1 MHTRYAFRK
10 DNEDYLEAYDSNLIT
25 CFRGK
30 CMFYYIVHA
39 FCNWRNAEF
48 KTNDAF
54 RIRANLQ
61 FILYK
66 AQTCALPDGLLIGL
80 DVAFG

>member
-1 MHTRYAFRK
+1 
-10 DNEDYLEAYDSNLIT
+10 
-25 CFRGK
+25 
-30 CMFYYIVHA
+30 MFYCIVHA

-48 KTNDAF
+48 KINDAF

-66 AQTCALPDGLLIGL
+66 AHTCALPNGLLLGL